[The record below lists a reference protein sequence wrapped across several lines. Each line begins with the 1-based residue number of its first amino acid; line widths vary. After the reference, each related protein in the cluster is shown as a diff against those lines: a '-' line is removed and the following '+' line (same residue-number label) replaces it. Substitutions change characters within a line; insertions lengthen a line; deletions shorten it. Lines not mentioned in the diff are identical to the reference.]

1 MVTKVKTPMLVNT
14 VDAVDKNIRTKD

>member
-1 MVTKVKTPMLVNT
+1 MVTRVNTPMLVNT